1 MMGTRTSG
9 VKLADQTGSA
19 NDRPWLD
26 AKSLPLRRASNA
38 AILISVIGEIPNNKG
53 HGMAIDDLFRALGD
67 PTRREILRLL
77 REGDLSAGELAAR
90 FPLAKST
97 LSGHF
102 AILRHAGLIVAERQ
116 GTTIV
121 YSLSIGAVEEL
132 VAATMALFGVG
143 DDKTARETQREV
155 PHGEE
160 LAE

>member
-1 MMGTRTSG
+1 
-9 VKLADQTGSA
+9 
-19 NDRPWLD
+19 
-26 AKSLPLRRASNA
+26 
-38 AILISVIGEIPNNKG
+38 
-53 HGMAIDDLFRALGD
+53 MAIDELFRALGD

-77 REGDLSAGELAAR
+77 REGDRSAGELAAC

-102 AILRHAGLIVAERQ
+102 AILRHAGLIVAERR

-143 DDKTARETQREV
+143 KDTPSHGTTQQEV
-155 PHGEE
+155 SHDQE